1 MLESTFG
8 FWWSCSRSEF
18 IAMFQRELFII
29 GRRTLFG
36 WFLWAKVSSLRGHP
50 SAPRLAFEVVNT
62 YVKASVGCTLLCSSS
77 EERVIDI
84 SVGVDLESLSC
95 RGDILLGKEGEQRRR
110 DASGGQGGVR
120 PIAVDVGAQRD
131 CAAGGEPAAGQRAA
145 SGWGGDPP
153 ADLYAGAFLRSRP
166 CSPPAQVLLRPR
178 GQRFPHHR
186 YPYLGGLTFLMYRLP
201 LVECLMF
208 GALISATDPVT
219 VLSIFQVS

>member
-1 MLESTFG
+1 MDIRG
-8 FWWSCSRSEF
+8 FF
-18 IAMFQRELFII
+18 IGAREMC
-29 GRRTLFG
+29 
-36 WFLWAKVSSLRGHP
+36 WFLG
-50 SAPRLAFEVVNT
+50 T
-62 YVKASVGCTLLCSSS
+62 SVGRSGTQAIASCWSRLLVFGGAVAA
-77 EERVIDI
+77 R
-84 SVGVDLESLSC
+84 SLLQCFGGS

-120 PIAVDVGAQRD
+120 PIVVDVGAQRD